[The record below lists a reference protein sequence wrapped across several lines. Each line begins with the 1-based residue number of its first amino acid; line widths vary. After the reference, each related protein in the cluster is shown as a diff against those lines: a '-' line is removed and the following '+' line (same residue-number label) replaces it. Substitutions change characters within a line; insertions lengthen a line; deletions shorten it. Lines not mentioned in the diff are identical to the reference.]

1 MQNAVGD
8 VLCHFYDKNGEPV
21 GAELDNRLISTP
33 LQTLKSL
40 NRVIGVSAGSNKVDA
55 ILGALRA
62 GLLDVL
68 ITDED
73 TAEAVLAKA
82 TAE

>member
-1 MQNAVGD
+1 

-33 LQTLKSL
+33 LHTLKSL
-40 NRVIGVSAGSNKVDA
+40 NRVIGVSAGVNKVDA
-55 ILGALRA
+55 ILGALRG
-62 GLLDVL
+62 GLLNVL

-73 TAEAVLAKA
+73 TAEAILAKA
-82 TAE
+82 EGKE

>member
-1 MQNAVGD
+1 MWGKGKLPIFLFVIYI
-8 VLCHFYDKNGEPV
+8 V
-21 GAELDNRLISTP
+21 
-33 LQTLKSL
+33 
-40 NRVIGVSAGSNKVDA
+40 VIGVSAGVNKVDA

-68 ITDED
+68 VTDED

-82 TAE
+82 ESGE